1 METEVDCT
9 TKGICKW
16 DGSSCSALGCGD
28 LITQASC
35 AANLNCMWKGT
46 SCTDFTFCS
55 QLSGTTQNDCLSKSG
70 NCPYTDGSTCGG
82 SN

>member
-1 METEVDCT
+1 
-9 TKGICKW
+9 
-16 DGSSCSALGCGD
+16 
-28 LITQASC
+28 
-35 AANLNCMWKGT
+35 MWKGT

-70 NCPYTDGSTCGG
+70 NCPYTDGTTCGG